1 MAIGIRKLFLC
12 NLLLESL
19 HSHSSPRCRRDFF
32 SDMQGRH
39 RISSGAGFVWCAHS
53 GQSNEY
59 HTQRAYSRHLNI
71 YLYSRFFLQSTRNL
85 LKEYTSQTE
94 QMCLL
99 LQFFSPLVSRIICC
113 WHKCDNNNWRWLCV
127 SKSSKT
133 LTKAAMDM
141 TKNC

>member
-1 MAIGIRKLFLC
+1 MQFIVRVFAF
-12 NLLLESL
+12 SFV
-19 HSHSSPRCRRDFF
+19 PRCRRDFF

-39 RISSGAGFVWCAHS
+39 RISSGTGFVWCAHS

-94 QMCLL
+94 QMCLCCS
-99 LQFFSPLVSRIICC
+99 FFARLPLVLFVVGINVTTITGDGYVFPRVA
-113 WHKCDNNNWRWLCV
+113 KR
-127 SKSSKT
+127 
-133 LTKAAMDM
+133 
-141 TKNC
+141 